1 MAEGSWRPMNVA
13 CERGWTSGP
22 LVADPSEE
30 NSQYRPAGLEAA
42 YGRSAGRFPGA
53 FLIMSVVMPNT
64 TQNDWVKTVLFDR
77 GYLARIR
84 GEAIKV
90 YLAIIEA
97 CGGAP
102 DRSVTIS
109 LSLLMKRTQLS
120 CPTVI
125 DSLAQLEEL
134 GLVVSTTHQPG
145 KVKTYYVSDPP
156 AVQSA

>member
-1 MAEGSWRPMNVA
+1 MTA
-13 CERGWTSGP
+13 T
-22 LVADPSEE
+22 
-30 NSQYRPAGLEAA
+30 
-42 YGRSAGRFPGA
+42 
-53 FLIMSVVMPNT
+53 MPQA

-97 CGGAP
+97 CGGLP

-109 LSLLMKRTQLS
+109 LGRLVSRTRLS

-125 DSLAQLEEL
+125 DSLARLEEL
-134 GLVVSTTHQPG
+134 GLVVSTTRQRG

-156 AVQSA
+156 AMEDSWSVVGDD

>member
-1 MAEGSWRPMNVA
+1 MS
-13 CERGWTSGP
+13 
-22 LVADPSEE
+22 
-30 NSQYRPAGLEAA
+30 AA
-42 YGRSAGRFPGA
+42 
-53 FLIMSVVMPNT
+53 MPEP

-84 GEAIKV
+84 GDSIKV

-97 CGGAP
+97 CGGVP

-109 LSLLMKRTQLS
+109 LNLLMQRTNLS

-125 DSLAQLEEL
+125 ESLARLEDL
-134 GLVVSTTHQPG
+134 GLVVSTTHQRG

-156 AVQSA
+156 AGVPV